1 MSDEKNLNEELE
13 EAVND
18 TVEEVVEEVPAE
30 EAAEDTVEEVAV
42 EADEVSEEAEEVIEE
57 TIEEVAEEEMSEIDK
72 AVAEA
77 MAARD
82 AMEAEAK
89 AQRNKVIKLV
99 SIIVAAVIVVG
110 GIVLSGFL
118 SKNYEGKLELS
129 ASNGWLPK
137 LCNKYNH
144 MGFVDVTGNTIA
156 SISEQM
162 GMEVSDFIETYGL
175 PADMKG
181 STYEMA
187 ALYMMPAK
195 NYAENICGVDFAT
208 LKEIVKIPDKA
219 EDGTELT
226 ETTPWHV
233 VEGEIKIADYINGA
247 ENFDEFMENYGI
259 TEEVKDKGITADSK
273 WKNIRTIIDKSQ
285 KKMREESEEA
295 AKQSENAP
303 AEEAPVET
311 EATQAPEAEATEA
324 PAE

>member
-13 EAVND
+13 EAVD
-18 TVEEVVEEVPAE
+18 ETVEEVVEEVATEEVAEDTAE
-30 EAAEDTVEEVAV
+30 EAAEEAEVLEETEEVV
-42 EADEVSEEAEEVIEE
+42 
-57 TIEEVAEEEMSEIDK
+57 EEEMSEIDK

-82 AMEAEAK
+82 AKEAEAK
-89 AQRNKVIKLV
+89 AQRDKVIKLV
-99 SIIVAAVIVVG
+99 SIIVAAVVVVG
-110 GIVLSGFL
+110 GIVLSGFA
-118 SKNYEGKLELS
+118 SKNNEGKLELS

-144 MGFVDVTGNTIA
+144 MGFVDVTGNTVA

-162 GMEVSDFIETYGL
+162 GMEVSDFIETYAL
-175 PADMKG
+175 PTDMKG

-226 ETTPWHV
+226 ESTPWYV

-247 ENFDEFMENYGI
+247 ENFDQFMESYEI
-259 TEEVKDKGITADSK
+259 TEEIKDKGITADSK
-273 WKNIRTIIDKSQ
+273 WKDIRTIIDKSQ

-295 AKQSENAP
+295 DKKAASEP
-303 AEEAPVET
+303 AEETPVET
-311 EATQAPEAEATEA
+311 EATEA
-324 PAE
+324 PAEEATEAPAE